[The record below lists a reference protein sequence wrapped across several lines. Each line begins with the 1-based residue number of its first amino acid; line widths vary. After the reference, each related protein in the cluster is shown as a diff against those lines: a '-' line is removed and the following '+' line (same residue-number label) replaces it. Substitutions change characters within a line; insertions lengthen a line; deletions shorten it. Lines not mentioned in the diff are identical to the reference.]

1 MPNLVLCLAKSVDD
15 DLTGFR
21 GYPYPMVP
29 TVPVKLSSISY
40 LLLNSFLHAL
50 ICILLM
56 MDTHA
61 AARKSLFWS

>member
-15 DLTGFR
+15 DLAGFR

-29 TVPVKLSSISY
+29 TVPIKLS
-40 LLLNSFLHAL
+40 SFLHAL

-56 MDTHA
+56 MDTHV
-61 AARKSLFWS
+61 AARKSLFGS